1 MSHYEPGDYSAT
13 VTRQGFAESKEKGT
27 PYFFLDFEPVEALGA
42 NRLPEQIYP
51 RTLKLWL
58 TEAAAPYAFE
68 KLKYLGWDGK
78 RLGDLDPDEP
88 NHHSFVNALITVRNT
103 PEGEYDNFD
112 LVRDGTG
119 QVEHKT
125 GLAAKL
131 DKVYGKTL
139 AAHAAGNGSKPAAK
153 QPPKPKA
160 EPQPEVVGVPDDEIP
175 F

>member
-1 MSHYEPGDYSAT
+1 MSAHYEPGDYSAV

-27 PYFFLDFEPVEALGA
+27 PFFFLDFEPIQALGA
-42 NRLPEQIYP
+42 NQLPQQIYP
-51 RTLKLWL
+51 RTIKMWL

-78 RLGDLDPDEP
+78 RLADLDPDEP
-88 NHHSFVNALITVRNT
+88 DHHSFVQNTITVRNT

-112 LVRDGTG
+112 LVKDVGSST
-119 QVEHKT
+119 EHKA

-131 DKVYGKTL
+131 DRTYMKTL
-139 AAHAAGNGSKPAAK
+139 AANGSGASKPAS
-153 QPPKPKA
+153 QPKA
-160 EPQPEVVGVPDDEIP
+160 EPQPKVTGVPVSDEIP